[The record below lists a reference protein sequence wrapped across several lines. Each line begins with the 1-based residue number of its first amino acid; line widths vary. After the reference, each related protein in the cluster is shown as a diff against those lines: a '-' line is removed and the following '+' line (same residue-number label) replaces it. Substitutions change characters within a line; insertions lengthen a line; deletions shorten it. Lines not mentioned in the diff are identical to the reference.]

1 MNIGRATEYRNTSQL
16 FTCVNLVKIV
26 CVEGAA
32 LDWRRRADGR
42 GGSGPQKKIS
52 ILSFEMLNFYAFWTG
67 AEIVQQL

>member
-1 MNIGRATEYRNTSQL
+1 MSQL

-32 LDWRRRADGR
+32 LDWRRRADG
-42 GGSGPQKKIS
+42 SGVWAPEKIS